1 MSTIQRSR
9 LAEGVAVA
17 VVSADSRGHYR
28 LHLRFDDGL
37 ERDIDFEPFLRASS
51 NPQIRAFLDPERFM
65 RFELRDGE
73 LVWGDYELCFPIADL
88 YEGKI

>member
-1 MSTIQRSR
+1 MSTIQHNS
-9 LAEGVAVA
+9 LSEGVAAA
-17 VVSADSRGHYR
+17 VVLAEPRGDYR

-37 ERDIDFEPFLRASS
+37 ERDVDFGPFLRESC
-51 NPQIRAFLDPERFM
+51 NPQIRAFLDPEKFM

-88 YEGKI
+88 HEESI